1 LVSPPADPVAAGVID
16 ERFARGAARSA
27 LAGVLAQSERGVVR
41 QVAALWSALEKVPDP
56 ELPIVSVVELGIVR
70 SLEWSGGTLVVRIT
84 PTYSGCPATDVIA
97 RDIEVAL
104 QGAGVAEVRVETVL
118 APAWTTDWIAPA
130 ARAKLRA
137 FGIAPPG
144 AVARSRVD
152 VAGISPL
159 RKATPCCPRCDSRNT
174 RLVSQFGSTACKAL
188 YACGDCAE
196 PFDYLKPI

>member
-1 LVSPPADPVAAGVID
+1 MTELIEEGVTPVID

-27 LAGVLAQSERGVVR
+27 LAGVRAPAGRSDVR
-41 QVAALWSALEKVPDP
+41 QVAALWSALERVPDP
-56 ELPIVSVVELGIVR
+56 ELPVVSVVELGLVR
-70 SLEWSGGTLVVRIT
+70 SLEWSETTLVVRVT
-84 PTYSGCPATDVIA
+84 PTYSGCPATEVIA
-97 RDIEVAL
+97 RDIEAAL
-104 QGAGVAEVRVETVL
+104 RGAGVEDVRVETVL
-118 APAWTTDWIAPA
+118 APAWTTDWITPA

-144 AVARSRVD
+144 AAIPPKVN

-159 RKATPCCPRCDSRNT
+159 RKSAPACPRCDSPRT

-188 YACGDCAE
+188 YACLACAE